1 MKICLI
7 GQNLTNLILATD
19 LIQKKLKVDI
29 YIDNNSK
36 SIKTSRTIAISS
48 NNFEYLNILAKKK
61 IPSWPIQEIKIY
73 LENSKSKAVS
83 YTHLT
88 LPTMLPV

>member
-36 SIKTSRTIAISS
+36 NIKTNRTIAISS

-61 IPSWPIQEIKIY
+61 NSFMAYTRNKNIFREFKI
-73 LENSKSKAVS
+73 ERDN
-83 YTHLT
+83 
-88 LPTMLPV
+88 

>member
-36 SIKTSRTIAISS
+36 NTKTNRTIAISS
-48 NNFEYLNILAKKK
+48 NNFEYLNILVKKK

-73 LENSKSKAVS
+73 LENS
-83 YTHLT
+83 
-88 LPTMLPV
+88 